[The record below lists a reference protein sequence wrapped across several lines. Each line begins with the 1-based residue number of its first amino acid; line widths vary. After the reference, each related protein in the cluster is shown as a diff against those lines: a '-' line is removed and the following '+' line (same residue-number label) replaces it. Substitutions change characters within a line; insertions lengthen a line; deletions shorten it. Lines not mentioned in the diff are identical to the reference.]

1 MQFLCV
7 RSHQEP
13 QEEISGHALMATCPP
28 HEHIV
33 NHPDV
38 PYPHKTW
45 DVPNPDLMKLLELS
59 ERLPLDGE
67 ITPIMAL
74 KIIRMH
80 ERFYELTAEDFEVLK
95 DDLKAKVRCYGYVPV
110 NLSRSLQPWQLRL
123 FLFVTH
129 VTDQKSLH
137 RVLVF
142 HVEKIK
148 YGLIRSQVRSRPRG
162 VRSQGCTQQRLCHQ
176 VGELHCICI
185 RGFFSAKIN
194 LVVFV

>member
-1 MQFLCV
+1 MDHMQFLCV

-45 DVPNPDLMKLLELS
+45 DVPNTDLMKLLELS

-67 ITPIMAL
+67 ITPVMAL

-80 ERFYELTAEDFEVLK
+80 ERFYELTAENFEVLK
-95 DDLKAKVRCYGYVPV
+95 DDLKAKIRCYGYVTPK
-110 NLSRSLQPWQLRL
+110 LPRCLQPAPSAPSSKGAIRYI
-123 FLFVTH
+123 
-129 VTDQKSLH
+129 DYDRPIASLS
-137 RVLVF
+137 LMT
-142 HVEKIK
+142 I
-148 YGLIRSQVRSRPRG
+148 
-162 VRSQGCTQQRLCHQ
+162 T
-176 VGELHCICI
+176 
-185 RGFFSAKIN
+185 
-194 LVVFV
+194 